1 MLWDTEYQQD
11 HDNNDDLVVDFMIY
25 MIYMVYVYVLL
36 MSSCSGIWM
45 EQSGQPSS
53 RPSSSLVPMWPTEL
67 GMVCNWSHASAGKE
81 TVANHTGN
89 S

>member
-36 MSSCSGIWM
+36 MSSCSGIWDGT
-45 EQSGQPSS
+45 E
-53 RPSSSLVPMWPTEL
+53 WPTKL
-67 GMVCNWSHASAGKE
+67 
-81 TVANHTGN
+81 
-89 S
+89 